1 MELKRKAYELLKNW
15 KSTSQGES
23 ALLIEGARRVGKSF
37 LAETFAKQE
46 YKSYLLIDFSIVDKN
61 VLDIFENNSH
71 NLDALYQYLSVYY
84 DTVFHERDT
93 LIIFDEIQFYPKVRS
108 LIKHFVKDGRYDFIE
123 TGSLIS
129 LKQNIKD
136 ILIPSEEE
144 VITLYPL
151 DYEEF
156 LWAMK
161 DNISIPLIK
170 EHFDKR
176 KPLGEAIHKKMM
188 HRFKEYILVGGM
200 PQAILKY
207 IETKDFYE
215 TDKVKRRILKLYRDD
230 VSKFAHGYEY
240 KVLSIFDKIPSQ
252 LSKHEKKFTLAS
264 LEKNARLRT
273 YEESF
278 IWLSEAMITNMCF
291 NSTDPNVGFGLS
303 KDRMTLKCY
312 MMDTGL
318 LISHAFKDNSATSDN
333 IYKAILFD
341 KLEINE
347 GMIMENAVAQALRTN
362 GHDLYFYSKYEK
374 GNSENTLEID
384 FILKEETLTKAKVSA
399 VEVKSGKGYAYSSLE
414 KYKKKFSSRINHC
427 YILHTK
433 DIKQEKGYT
442 FLPIYMAMFL

>member
-156 LWAMK
+156 L
-161 DNISIPLIK
+161 
-170 EHFDKR
+170 
-176 KPLGEAIHKKMM
+176 
-188 HRFKEYILVGGM
+188 
-200 PQAILKY
+200 
-207 IETKDFYE
+207 
-215 TDKVKRRILKLYRDD
+215 
-230 VSKFAHGYEY
+230 
-240 KVLSIFDKIPSQ
+240 
-252 LSKHEKKFTLAS
+252 
-264 LEKNARLRT
+264 
-273 YEESF
+273 
-278 IWLSEAMITNMCF
+278 
-291 NSTDPNVGFGLS
+291 
-303 KDRMTLKCY
+303 
-312 MMDTGL
+312 
-318 LISHAFKDNSATSDN
+318 
-333 IYKAILFD
+333 
-341 KLEINE
+341 
-347 GMIMENAVAQALRTN
+347 
-362 GHDLYFYSKYEK
+362 
-374 GNSENTLEID
+374 
-384 FILKEETLTKAKVSA
+384 
-399 VEVKSGKGYAYSSLE
+399 
-414 KYKKKFSSRINHC
+414 
-427 YILHTK
+427 
-433 DIKQEKGYT
+433 
-442 FLPIYMAMFL
+442 

>member
-1 MELKRKAYELLKNW
+1 MELKRKVYELLKNW

-240 KVLSIFDKIPSQ
+240 KVLSIFDEIPSQ

>member
-240 KVLSIFDKIPSQ
+240 KVLSIFDEIPSQ

>member
-207 IETKDFYE
+207 IETKNFYE

-240 KVLSIFDKIPSQ
+240 KVLSIFDEIPSQ

-414 KYKKKFSSRINHC
+414 KYQKKFSSRINHC

>member
-71 NLDALYQYLSVYY
+71 NLDVLYQYLSVYY

-207 IETKDFYE
+207 IETKNFYE
-215 TDKVKRRILKLYRDD
+215 IDKVKRRILKLYRDD

-240 KVLSIFDKIPSQ
+240 KVLSIFDEIPSQ

>member
-1 MELKRKAYELLKNW
+1 
-15 KSTSQGES
+15 
-23 ALLIEGARRVGKSF
+23 
-37 LAETFAKQE
+37 
-46 YKSYLLIDFSIVDKN
+46 
-61 VLDIFENNSH
+61 
-71 NLDALYQYLSVYY
+71 
-84 DTVFHERDT
+84 
-93 LIIFDEIQFYPKVRS
+93 
-108 LIKHFVKDGRYDFIE
+108 
-123 TGSLIS
+123 
-129 LKQNIKD
+129 
-136 ILIPSEEE
+136 
-144 VITLYPL
+144 
-151 DYEEF
+151 
-156 LWAMK
+156 MK

-240 KVLSIFDKIPSQ
+240 KVLSIFDEIPSQ

>member
-1 MELKRKAYELLKNW
+1 MHY
-15 KSTSQGES
+15 
-23 ALLIEGARRVGKSF
+23 GKSF

-240 KVLSIFDKIPSQ
+240 KVLSIFDEIPSQ

>member
-84 DTVFHERDT
+84 DIVFHERDT

-240 KVLSIFDKIPSQ
+240 KVLSIFDEIPSQ

>member
-240 KVLSIFDKIPSQ
+240 KVLSIFDEIPSQ

-333 IYKAILFD
+333 IYKAILFN